1 LFMTDRLGQAAAAP
15 ACAKG
20 WALQT
25 RVAPAALIG
34 ANGMR
39 WGPDGRLY
47 VAQAFGGQ
55 VSAVDV
61 ANGTA
66 DVISPASGS
75 ILAPDDL
82 AFDSHGNLFATEVMS
97 ARVSAYRANGKVD
110 VIAADVPVAN
120 GITVHADRIFMSEFN
135 PEGRIL
141 ELFADG
147 ATPRVIASGVM
158 MPNAL
163 CLGPDNCLYFPLV
176 PLNEVWRVPVAGGS
190 PERVAGDFNIPTA
203 VKFDARGRLF
213 VVESGTGAI
222 IHFDIASGRKTEFA
236 RVAFGIDNFEFAP
249 DGRMFVSHFTDGSV
263 VEIAADGTKRHAV
276 RGGMLGP
283 FGVTAGLDGTL
294 IAADGMSLAHI
305 GNDGSIDRL
314 AMLLQHG
321 FPGYVRG
328 IAVASDGTYV
338 TSNSA
343 GMVARYRVGEEAVPI
358 LEGLDRAMG
367 VAVTAN
373 GDVVVCEA
381 GAGRVLSVGSDG
393 ASKLLASG
401 LAFPTGVHCNADGSV
416 IVSEAG
422 AGRILHI
429 KHGHVA
435 TMLDGLIEPHGVTA
449 TGGAVFALDR
459 GTASLHRIADG
470 TSQIVASQLPVGV
483 SSGMKVNTLPG
494 IDLLMPGPLLPFSD
508 IAALADATIAVGGDA
523 DGSLVLLGQSL
534 SGPSV

>member
-1 LFMTDRLGQAAAAP
+1 MTDRLGQSAP
-15 ACAKG
+15 APAAVDG
-20 WALQT
+20 WTLET

-34 ANGMR
+34 ANGLR

-61 ANGTA
+61 ASGLA
-66 DVISPASGS
+66 EVISPANGA
-75 ILAPDDL
+75 IIAPDDL
-82 AFDSHGNLFATEVMS
+82 AFDSHGNMFATEVMS
-97 ARVSAYRANGKVD
+97 ARVSAYRATGKVD

-141 ELFADG
+141 ELFANG
-147 ATPRVIASGVM
+147 ATPRVIASALM

-163 CLGPDNCLYFPLV
+163 CLGPDDHLYFPLV
-176 PLNEVWRVPVAGGS
+176 PLGEVWRVPVAGGTAQ
-190 PERVAGDFNIPTA
+190 RVAGEFSIPTA
-203 VKFDARGRLF
+203 VKFDSAGRLF
-213 VVESGTGAI
+213 IVESGTGAI
-222 IHFDIASGRKTEFA
+222 IHFDIASGRKTELA

-263 VEIAADGTKRHAV
+263 VEVSVDGKARQAI

-283 FGVTAGLDGTL
+283 FGLAAGPGGSL
-294 IAADGMSLAHI
+294 IAADGMSLAQI
-305 GNDGSIDRL
+305 GQDGSVRRP

-343 GMVARYRVGEEAVPI
+343 GLVARYRAGEEAVPL

-367 VAVTAN
+367 VAVAMN
-373 GDVVVCEA
+373 GDIVVCEA
-381 GAGRVLSVGSDG
+381 GAGRVLNIG
-393 ASKLLASG
+393 AGGETQILASG
-401 LAFPTGVHCNADGSV
+401 LSAPTGVHCNPDGS
-416 IVSEAG
+416 ILISEAG
-422 AGRILHI
+422 AGRVAHL
-429 KHGHVA
+429 KDGHVA
-435 TMLDGLIEPHGVTA
+435 TMLDGLVEPHGVTA
-449 TGGAVFALDR
+449 SGGAVYVLDR
-459 GTASLHRIADG
+459 GTGTLHQQTSG
-470 TSQIVASQLPVGV
+470 TTKIVATNLSVGA

-508 IAALADATIAVGGDA
+508 IVALADGSIAVGGDA
-523 DGSLVLLGQSL
+523 NGSIVLVGHSL
-534 SGPSV
+534 SGQSV

>member
-1 LFMTDRLGQAAAAP
+1 MADRLGQSAAAP
-15 ACAKG
+15 ACADG
-20 WALQT
+20 WALET
-25 RVAPAALIG
+25 RVAPAALVG

-39 WGPDGRLY
+39 WGPDGRLF

-61 ANGTA
+61 ASGLA
-66 DVISPASGS
+66 EVISPANGS
-75 ILAPDDL
+75 IIAPDDL
-82 AFDSHGNLFATEVMS
+82 AFDSHGNMFATEVMS
-97 ARVSAYRANGKVD
+97 ARVSVCRPGGKVD

-147 ATPRVIASGVM
+147 AAPRVIASGLM

-163 CLGPDNCLYFPLV
+163 CLGPDDCLYFPLV
-176 PLNEVWRVPVAGGS
+176 PLNEVWRVPLAGGTA
-190 PERVAGDFNIPTA
+190 ERVAGDFSIPTA
-203 VKFDARGRLF
+203 VKFDASGRLF

-222 IHFDIASGRKTEFA
+222 TRIDLVSGKKSEFA

-249 DGRMFVSHFTDGSV
+249 DGRMFVSHFTDGGV
-263 VEIAADGTKRHAV
+263 VELSAGGSTRQAV

-283 FGVTAGLDGTL
+283 FGIAAGADGSVV
-294 IAADGMSLAHI
+294 AADGMSLALI
-305 GNDGSIDRL
+305 GKAGDIDRP

-328 IAVASDGTYV
+328 IAMASDGAYV

-343 GMVARYRVGEEAVPI
+343 GLIARYRPGEEAVPI

-367 VAVTAN
+367 VAVAAN
-373 GDVVVCEA
+373 ADIVVCEA
-381 GAGRVLSVGSDG
+381 GTGRVLGIGPGGQTTV
-393 ASKLLASG
+393 LARG
-401 LAFPTGVHCNADGSV
+401 LSAPTGICCNPDGSL

-422 AGRILHI
+422 AGRVVHI
-429 KHGHVA
+429 KDGHAA
-435 TMLDGLIEPHGVTA
+435 TLLEGLVEPHGVTVA
-449 TGGAVFALDR
+449 GGAALVLDR
-459 GTASLHRIADG
+459 GTGSLHRIEDG
-470 TSQIVASQLPVGV
+470 KAQIVATHLPVGT
-483 SSGMKVNTLPG
+483 SSGITVNTLPG

-508 IAALADATIAVGGDA
+508 IATLTDGSIAVSGDA
-523 DGSLVLLGQSL
+523 DGSIMLVTQIQD
-534 SGPSV
+534 